1 MKMEELAQEGT
12 TLPQGLCPNR
22 KVNRLITIFGIW
34 TANFLKKIF
43 L

>member
-12 TLPQGLCPNR
+12 TLPQGLYPNR
-22 KVNRLITIFGIW
+22 KVNRSITMFGIW
-34 TANFLKKIF
+34 TANFLKNLF